1 MRGLNL
7 VDYEL
12 LRCLRGRHEPDINN
26 YSDQSLRIIAGRL
39 LREHRCQNNSRGEP
53 ELTAAGREA
62 LRIHEALTLVGE
74 AIQT

>member
-1 MRGLNL
+1 MRGLSF

-12 LRCLRGRHEPDINN
+12 LRCLRDRHEPAIQS

-39 LREHRCQNNSRGEP
+39 LREGRYQNDSHGDP
-53 ELTAAGREA
+53 VLTSAGRED
-62 LRIHEALTLVGE
+62 LRIHEALLAGE